1 MTILVELQHISGSL
15 AGQRQRVALSP
26 EDAIRLGRSAQ
37 NDVKFSDQV
46 DDAVSGVHAEL
57 RLEDGRVYVED
68 QRSTNGTY
76 LNGAACPPFQR
87 IAVVDGSRLRLGRQ
101 GPEMQVTLHE
111 QSHAGAAPQ
120 EGAQAAG
127 GVGRA
132 TLEREVDQAR
142 QNERELVRQERM
154 RSRRARRAWLS
165 AAAVV
170 LVLLGGAGFAYQW
183 WAGEPAQ
190 ASPTE
195 TRTGNPWTELE
206 GAVAPALAQVRARYL
221 LRIPQAGA
229 DGDSRLV
236 QIPGG
241 EVVGSGILIRPDV
254 LLTSRHLVEPWR
266 HAFDRPWDEVAGETG
281 LSPEYDVL
289 EVQFPGQQPIGAT
302 VLAVADDLDLALLA
316 IPRRSTSPVPLAEE
330 AAHATDEVVVIG
342 YSFDTGG
349 ALLFEP
355 DATKLTGRAAKGFS
369 AQPKFQRG
377 VVTVPVGEQG
387 DLAGLFLL
395 DLELHAG
402 SGGSAVIDREG
413 RLVGISSQRIE
424 RGGETRVFG
433 QLLQVMRE
441 AGGTARAISP
451 EQIRRFLERTGLG

>member
-1 MTILVELQHISGSL
+1 MTLLVELQHLSGSL
-15 AGQRQRVALSP
+15 AGQRQRIALAP
-26 EDAIRLGRSAQ
+26 EDAIRLGRDAQ
-37 NDVKFSDQV
+37 NDVVFSDQV

-57 RLEDGRVYVED
+57 RLEGGRVYIED

-87 IAVVDGSRLRLGRQ
+87 IAVADGSRLRLGRQ
-101 GPEMQVTLHE
+101 GPEMHVTLHE
-111 QSHAGAAPQ
+111 QTLAGAAPQ
-120 EGAQAAG
+120 EGEQAVG
-127 GVGRA
+127 GVSRA

-142 QNERELVRQERM
+142 QAEREMVSKEWM
-154 RSRRARRAWLS
+154 RSRRARRVWLS
-165 AAAVV
+165 AAAGVF
-170 LVLLGGAGFAYQW
+170 VLLGGASLAYFLW
-183 WAGEPAQ
+183 GGERAQ
-190 ASPTE
+190 ASPTK
-195 TRTGNPWTELE
+195 GLASNPWTELE

-221 LRIPQAGA
+221 LRVPQASA

-241 EVVGSGILIRPDV
+241 EVLGSGILIQPGV

-266 HAFDRPWDEVAGETG
+266 HAFDRPWDEVADETG

-302 VLAVADDLDLALLA
+302 VLAVAEDLDLALLA
-316 IPRRSTSPVPLAEE
+316 IPQRSTSPVPLAEE
-330 AAHATDEVVVIG
+330 SAHATDEVVVIG

-349 ALLFEP
+349 SLLFEP
-355 DATKLTGRAAKGFS
+355 DATRLTGRAAKGVA

-377 VVTVPVGEQG
+377 TVTVPVSDQGE
-387 DLAGLFLL
+387 LAGFFLL

-402 SGGSAVIDREG
+402 SGGSAVIDRDG

-441 AGGTARAISP
+441 GGGTARAISP